1 MAWARMEWRREC
13 YKSLPEPGMVLLQK
27 RICSLEQIL
36 FCFGEPS
43 KIWELRYR
51 EDIHPPV
58 YAIPCFKQC
67 QIRRQAVNKS
77 RTRGPRGPESLT

>member
-1 MAWARMEWRREC
+1 MEWRRERN
-13 YKSLPEPGMVLLQK
+13 KSLPEPGMVLLQE

-51 EDIHPPV
+51 ADIPPTPV
-58 YAIPCFKQC
+58 YAIPCFKQW
-67 QIRRQAVNKS
+67 QIRRQVVNKS
-77 RTRGPRGPESLT
+77 RKMEDKSS